1 MKASGLYRE
10 IAEIEEKGKSVAV
23 CIVVKTRGATPRRAG
38 SKMLVFPDGTIS
50 DTIGGGEMERRV
62 VAEALGALRDGR
74 SRLVEYSL
82 VDLDKGDAGVCGGNM
97 TVYVEPV
104 VPRPTLVVIGAGH
117 VGRAVAK
124 LAHWLGF
131 RLVVSDDRPEYCTKQ
146 YLPDADLLL
155 HGPYSELPRKLEVDR
170 QTYIVMTTKDVRD
183 DLSCLPGLLETQAAY
198 IGVIGS
204 RRRWATTR
212 GLLAEAGVSAEKL
225 ERVAS
230 PIGLELD
237 AETPEE
243 IAVSILAEIIML
255 RRGGH
260 GQRMSDYSK
269 SRSNGE
275 EQDRDYNAAT
285 DKTDAGSSS
294 D

>member
-1 MKASGLYRE
+1 MKASGFYRQVAK
-10 IAEIEEKGKSVAV
+10 AEEDGESVAV
-23 CIVVKTRGATPRRAG
+23 CIIVETSGATPRRAG
-38 SKMLVFPDGTIS
+38 SKMLVFPDGTIK

-62 VAEALGALRDGR
+62 VAEAFEALRDGQ
-74 SRLVEYSL
+74 SRLVDLSL
-82 VDLDKGDAGVCGGNM
+82 VDRDRGDAGVCGGNM

-104 VPRPTLVVIGAGH
+104 VPQPTLVVVGAGH

-146 YLPDADLLL
+146 NVPDAELFLP
-155 HGPYSELPRKLEVDR
+155 GPYSELPQKLDVDR
-170 QTYIVMTTKDVRD
+170 QTYVVLTTGDVKD
-183 DLSCLPGLLETQAAY
+183 DLSCLPALLDTGAAY

-212 GLLAEAGVSAEKL
+212 GLLAEAGVPAEKL
-225 ERVAS
+225 DQVAS

-260 GQRMSDYSK
+260 GRRMSDY
-269 SRSNGE
+269 
-275 EQDRDYNAAT
+275 Q
-285 DKTDAGSSS
+285 
-294 D
+294 